1 MAARAQTT
9 VIEWQ
14 TNWPAG
20 GSNNLT
26 GGDQQ
31 NLPSSSAWFSGTK
44 ANVYGLDNGINTNL
58 VANVVSGSSLTFFT
72 YFSPTPVNTNAPSA
86 YTVETNSGS
95 PIQLSPNETI
105 QATVGFSLTGT
116 APQNTARGLRF
127 ALLYAGTNANVTG
140 GGNGLNNYLTGYGQ
154 NMNFGTTFA
163 FPPLQTFADTN
174 SVDGKAQLSTTAELA
189 QIGAIGGGT
198 TNDPG
203 FSDGVNYTMILAI
216 TEINPTNVSI
226 TTTFLGSTFSNG
238 VSINQT
244 VTDTNYCYTN
254 FDEFIM
260 RPAQGAETASRFIIN
275 SFQVETISPM
285 PALSSNADLSSISL
299 STSGALTPSFA
310 SNVLNYVASQTYGIS
325 PIVTSVA
332 ADPTATIN
340 IIYNSVTNPV
350 ASGSP
355 SSPLPLNPDPAAPNL
370 VDLQVTAQDGV
381 TVQDYLVSITQVP
394 NQTRPTLSVS
404 RSSGLLNF
412 NWPLDHLGYRLLI
425 QTNNLSRGISSNPA
439 DWGTVAGST
448 STNNAV
454 IATPGVA
461 TNEFY
466 QLVYP

>member
-1 MAARAQTT
+1 
-9 VIEWQ
+9 
-14 TNWPAG
+14 
-20 GSNNLT
+20 
-26 GGDQQ
+26 
-31 NLPSSSAWFSGTK
+31 
-44 ANVYGLDNGINTNL
+44 
-58 VANVVSGSSLTFFT
+58 
-72 YFSPTPVNTNAPSA
+72 
-86 YTVETNSGS
+86 
-95 PIQLSPNETI
+95 
-105 QATVGFSLTGT
+105 
-116 APQNTARGLRF
+116 
-127 ALLYAGTNANVTG
+127 
-140 GGNGLNNYLTGYGQ
+140 
-154 NMNFGTTFA
+154 
-163 FPPLQTFADTN
+163 
-174 SVDGKAQLSTTAELA
+174 
-189 QIGAIGGGT
+189 
-198 TNDPG
+198 
-203 FSDGVNYTMILAI
+203 
-216 TEINPTNVSI
+216 
-226 TTTFLGSTFSNG
+226 
-238 VSINQT
+238 
-244 VTDTNYCYTN
+244 
-254 FDEFIM
+254 M